1 MSVKHFEGG
10 KGARGAMSAGRPE
23 VAGRRFSPLTFPVSS
38 YIITNEHTFMRNG
51 GGMTRNPSDVCE
63 VHYVDEEHV
72 EKARKALSP
81 QREIVALA
89 ETFRNLGDPTRVKIL
104 QALTV
109 EELCVCDLAKLLG
122 VSESATSHQLRVLR
136 SHRIVRFRKEGKMA
150 YYSLDDEHIDTLMRE
165 ALRHVRE

>member
-1 MSVKHFEGG
+1 MSVKHSEGG
-10 KGARGAMSAGRPE
+10 KAHGERCPRASELSGI
-23 VAGRRFSPLTFPVSS
+23 RFSPLTLSVPFCIVT
-38 YIITNEHTFMRNG
+38 YEHAFMRHG
-51 GGMTRNPSDVCE
+51 GCMTRNPSDVCE
-63 VHYVDEEHV
+63 VYYVDEEHV

-104 QALTV
+104 QALAV